1 MKLNSSYQGMVM
13 AGFLSEE
20 LEKYISDHS
29 EKTGS
34 NEQSLKDETLKL
46 GPPSAMMSGDSVGN
60 FLKLIIKINDC
71 KRILEIGTFTGYSA
85 LMMATALPSDGRL
98 ITCDVN
104 KETSEIAKKHWAQSS
119 HGSKIDLHLG
129 PAVETINNLEGEFD
143 LIFID
148 ADKNNYSNYFQIC
161 KNRLS
166 KNGLIIADN
175 VLWSGKVLKPED
187 DQAKSID
194 SFNKLVNGD
203 YEFWNTIVPIRDGL
217 MIIKKRG
224 K

>member
-1 MKLNSSYQGMVM
+1 M

-29 EKTGS
+29 EKTGL
-34 NEQSLKDETLKL
+34 NEQSLRDETLKL

-60 FLKLIIKINDC
+60 FLKLIIKINNC

-85 LMMATALPSDGRL
+85 LMMAAALPSNGKL

-104 KETSEIAKKHWAQSS
+104 KETSEIAKKYWAKSP
-119 HGSKIDLHLG
+119 HGSKIELHIG
-129 PAVETINNLEGEFD
+129 PAIETINNLEGEFD

-148 ADKNNYSNYFQIC
+148 ADKNNYSNYFEIC

-203 YEFWNTIVPIRDGL
+203 DEFWNTIVPIRDGL

>member
-1 MKLNSSYQGMVM
+1 M

-29 EKTGS
+29 EKTDL
-34 NEQSLKDETLKL
+34 NEQSLRDETLKL

-60 FLKLIIKINDC
+60 FLKLIIKINNC

-85 LMMATALPSDGRL
+85 LMMAAALPINGKL

-104 KETSEIAKKHWAQSS
+104 KETSEIAKKYWAKSP
-119 HGSKIDLHLG
+119 HGSKIELHIG
-129 PAVETINNLEGEFD
+129 PAIETINNLEGEFD

-148 ADKNNYSNYFQIC
+148 ADKNNYSNYFEIC

>member
-1 MKLNSSYQGMVM
+1 M

-29 EKTGS
+29 EKTGL
-34 NEQSLKDETLKL
+34 NEQSLRDETLKL
-46 GPPSAMMSGDSVGN
+46 GPQSAMMSGDSVGN
-60 FLKLIIKINDC
+60 FLKLIIKINNC

-85 LMMATALPSDGRL
+85 LMMAAALPSNGKL

-104 KETSEIAKKHWAQSS
+104 KETSEIAKKYWAKSP
-119 HGSKIDLHLG
+119 HGSKIELHIG
-129 PAVETINNLEGEFD
+129 PAIETINNLEGEFD

-148 ADKNNYSNYFQIC
+148 ADKNNYSNYFEIC

-203 YEFWNTIVPIRDGL
+203 NEFWNTIVPIRDGL

>member
-1 MKLNSSYQGMVM
+1 M

-34 NEQSLKDETLKL
+34 NEQSLRNETLAL
-46 GPPSAMMSGDSVGN
+46 GPSSGMMSGDSVGN
-60 FLKLIIKINDC
+60 FLKLIIKINNC

-85 LMMATALPSDGRL
+85 LMMATALPDEGRL

-104 KETSEIAKKHWAQSS
+104 KKTSEIAKRHWATSP
-119 HGSKIDLHLG
+119 HGSKIELHIG
-129 PAVETINNLEGEFD
+129 PASETINKLEGEFD

-148 ADKNNYSNYFQIC
+148 ADKNNYSNYFELC

-175 VLWSGKVLKPED
+175 VLWSGKVLNPED
-187 DQAKSID
+187 AQAKSID
-194 SFNKLVNGD
+194 AFNKLVND
-203 YEFWNTIVPIRDGL
+203 DREFWNTIVPIRDGL

>member
-1 MKLNSSYQGMVM
+1 M

-34 NEQSLKDETLKL
+34 NEQSLRNETLGL
-46 GPPSAMMSGDSVGN
+46 GPSSGMMSGDSVGN
-60 FLKLIIKINDC
+60 FLKLIIKINNC

-85 LMMATALPSDGRL
+85 LMMATALPDEGRL
-98 ITCDVN
+98 ITCDIN
-104 KETSEIAKKHWAQSS
+104 KKTSEIAKRHWATSP
-119 HGSKIDLHLG
+119 HGSKIELHIG
-129 PAVETINNLEGEFD
+129 PAIETINSLEGEFD

-148 ADKNNYSNYFQIC
+148 ADKNNYSNYFELC

-166 KNGLIIADN
+166 ENGLIIADN
-175 VLWSGKVLKPED
+175 VLWSGKVLNPED
-187 DQAKSID
+187 SQAKSID
-194 SFNKLVNGD
+194 AFNKLVNAD
-203 YEFWNTIVPIRDGL
+203 REFWNTIVPIRDGL
-217 MIIKKRG
+217 MIIKNRG

>member
-1 MKLNSSYQGMVM
+1 M

-29 EKTGS
+29 EKTGL
-34 NEQSLKDETLKL
+34 NEQSLRDETLKL

-60 FLKLIIKINDC
+60 FLKLIIKINNC

-85 LMMATALPSDGRL
+85 LMMAAALPSNGKL

-104 KETSEIAKKHWAQSS
+104 KETSEIAKKYWAKSP
-119 HGSKIDLHLG
+119 HGSKIELHIG
-129 PAVETINNLEGEFD
+129 PAIETINNLEGEFD

-148 ADKNNYSNYFQIC
+148 ADKNNYSNYFEIC

-187 DQAKSID
+187 NQAKSID

-203 YEFWNTIVPIRDGL
+203 NEFWNTIVPIRDGL

>member
-1 MKLNSSYQGMVM
+1 M

-34 NEQSLKDETLKL
+34 NEQSLRNETLGL
-46 GPPSAMMSGDSVGN
+46 GPSSGMMSGDSVGN
-60 FLKLIIKINDC
+60 FLNLIIKINNC

-85 LMMATALPSDGRL
+85 LMMAAALPEGGKL

-104 KETSEIAKKHWAQSS
+104 KKTSEIAKRHWGASP
-119 HGSKIDLHLG
+119 HGSKIELHIG
-129 PAVETINNLEGEFD
+129 PAIETINNLGGEFD

-148 ADKNNYSNYFQIC
+148 ADKNNYSNYFELC

-166 KNGLIIADN
+166 ENGLIIADN
-175 VLWSGKVLKPED
+175 VLWSGKVLNPED
-187 DQAKSID
+187 DQTKSID
-194 SFNKLVNGD
+194 SFNKTVNED
-203 YEFWNTIVPIRDGL
+203 NNFWNTIVPIRDGL

>member
-1 MKLNSSYQGMVM
+1 M

-29 EKTGS
+29 EKTGL
-34 NEQSLKDETLKL
+34 NEQSLRDETLKL
-46 GPPSAMMSGDSVGN
+46 GSPSAMMSGDSVGN
-60 FLKLIIKINDC
+60 FLKLIIKINNC

-85 LMMATALPSDGRL
+85 LMMAAALPSNGKL

-104 KETSEIAKKHWAQSS
+104 KETSEIAKKYWAKSP
-119 HGSKIDLHLG
+119 HGSKIELHIG
-129 PAVETINNLEGEFD
+129 PAIETINNLEGEFD

-148 ADKNNYSNYFQIC
+148 ADKNNYSNYFEIC

-203 YEFWNTIVPIRDGL
+203 NEFWNTIVPIRDGL

>member
-1 MKLNSSYQGMVM
+1 M

-29 EKTGS
+29 EKTGL
-34 NEQSLKDETLKL
+34 NEQSLRDETLKL

-60 FLKLIIKINDC
+60 FLKLIIKINSC

-85 LMMATALPSDGRL
+85 LMMAAALPSNGKL

-104 KETSEIAKKHWAQSS
+104 KETSEIAKKYWAKSP
-119 HGSKIDLHLG
+119 HGSKIELHIG
-129 PAVETINNLEGEFD
+129 PAIETINNLEGEFD

-148 ADKNNYSNYFQIC
+148 ADKNNYSNYFEIC

-175 VLWSGKVLKPED
+175 VLWSGKVLRPED

-203 YEFWNTIVPIRDGL
+203 DEFWNTIVPIRDGL

>member
-1 MKLNSSYQGMVM
+1 M

-34 NEQSLKDETLKL
+34 NEQSLRNETLDL
-46 GPPSAMMSGDSVGN
+46 GPSSGMMSGDSVGN
-60 FLKLIIKINDC
+60 FLKLIIKINNC

-85 LMMATALPSDGRL
+85 LMMATALPDEGRL

-104 KETSEIAKKHWAQSS
+104 KKTSEIAKRHWATSP
-119 HGSKIDLHLG
+119 HGSKIELHIG
-129 PAVETINNLEGEFD
+129 PASETINKLEGEFD

-148 ADKNNYSNYFQIC
+148 ADKNNYSNYFELC

-175 VLWSGKVLKPED
+175 VLWSGKVLNPED
-187 DQAKSID
+187 AQAKSID
-194 SFNKLVNGD
+194 AFNKLVND
-203 YEFWNTIVPIRDGL
+203 DREFWNTIVPIRDGL

>member
-1 MKLNSSYQGMVM
+1 M

-34 NEQSLKDETLKL
+34 NEQSLRNETLDL
-46 GPPSAMMSGDSVGN
+46 GPSSGMMSGDSVGN
-60 FLKLIIKINDC
+60 FLKLIIKINNC

-85 LMMATALPSDGRL
+85 LMMATALPDEGRL
-98 ITCDVN
+98 ITCDIN
-104 KETSEIAKKHWAQSS
+104 KKTSEIAKRHWATSP
-119 HGSKIDLHLG
+119 HGSKIELHIG
-129 PAVETINNLEGEFD
+129 PAIETINSLEGEFD

-148 ADKNNYSNYFQIC
+148 ADKNNYSNYFELC

-166 KNGLIIADN
+166 ENGLIIADN
-175 VLWSGKVLKPED
+175 VLWSGKVLNPED
-187 DQAKSID
+187 SQAKSID
-194 SFNKLVNGD
+194 AFNKLVNAD
-203 YEFWNTIVPIRDGL
+203 REFWNTIVPIRDGL
-217 MIIKKRG
+217 MIIKNRG

>member
-1 MKLNSSYQGMVM
+1 M

-29 EKTGS
+29 EKTGL
-34 NEQSLKDETLKL
+34 NEQSLRDETLKL

-60 FLKLIIKINDC
+60 FLKLIIKINNC

-85 LMMATALPSDGRL
+85 LMMAAALPSNGKL

-104 KETSEIAKKHWAQSS
+104 KETSEIAKKYWAKSP
-119 HGSKIDLHLG
+119 HGSKIELHIG
-129 PAVETINNLEGEFD
+129 PAIETINNLEGEFD

-148 ADKNNYSNYFQIC
+148 ADKNNYSNYFEIC

-187 DQAKSID
+187 NQAKSID
-194 SFNKLVNGD
+194 SFNKLVND
-203 YEFWNTIVPIRDGL
+203 DNEFWNTIVPIRDGL

>member
-1 MKLNSSYQGMVM
+1 M

-29 EKTGS
+29 EKTGL
-34 NEQSLKDETLKL
+34 NEQSLRDETLKL

-60 FLKLIIKINDC
+60 FLKLIIKINNC

-85 LMMATALPSDGRL
+85 LMMAAALPSNGKL

-104 KETSEIAKKHWAQSS
+104 KETSEIAKKYWAKSP
-119 HGSKIDLHLG
+119 HGSKIELHIG
-129 PAVETINNLEGEFD
+129 PAIETINNLEGEFD

-148 ADKNNYSNYFQIC
+148 ADKNNYSNYFEIC

>member
-1 MKLNSSYQGMVM
+1 M

-34 NEQSLKDETLKL
+34 NEQSLRNETLAL
-46 GPPSAMMSGDSVGN
+46 GPSSGMMSGDSVGN
-60 FLKLIIKINDC
+60 FLKLIIKINNC

-85 LMMATALPSDGRL
+85 LMMATALPDEGRL

-104 KETSEIAKKHWAQSS
+104 KKTSEIAKRHWATSP
-119 HGSKIDLHLG
+119 HGSKIELHFG
-129 PAVETINNLEGEFD
+129 PASETINKLEGEFD

-148 ADKNNYSNYFQIC
+148 ADKNNYSNYFELC

-175 VLWSGKVLKPED
+175 VLWSGKVLNPED
-187 DQAKSID
+187 AQAKSID
-194 SFNKLVNGD
+194 AFNKLVND
-203 YEFWNTIVPIRDGL
+203 DREFWNTIVPIRDGL

>member
-1 MKLNSSYQGMVM
+1 M

-29 EKTGS
+29 EKTGL
-34 NEQSLKDETLKL
+34 NEQSLRDETLKL

-60 FLKLIIKINDC
+60 FLKLIIKINSC

-85 LMMATALPSDGRL
+85 LMMAAALPSNGKL

-104 KETSEIAKKHWAQSS
+104 KETSEIAKKYWAKSP
-119 HGSKIDLHLG
+119 HGSKIELHIG
-129 PAVETINNLEGEFD
+129 PAIETINNLEGEFD

-148 ADKNNYSNYFQIC
+148 ADKNNYSNYFEIC

-203 YEFWNTIVPIRDGL
+203 NEFWNTIVPIRDGL